1 MTLIFDIE
9 TNGLLKDTTK
19 IHSLVIYD
27 TEKDKLISCSDSLQD
42 KACLFDIDLGIKLL
56 QEADEIVGHNI
67 VKFDLP
73 ALQKLYPEFKPK
85 GKIFDT
91 LLMSKLVYPDIG
103 EKDDRNIRK
112 NQFPKK
118 LRGRYSLKAWGY
130 RLKEYKGDY
139 CEQEDCWVKWTP
151 DMQRYCEQD
160 VMVTKRLFELLKSK
174 NISEEAIKLEH
185 QFAKIIGLQEQRGVC
200 FDKQKAVEFA
210 GKLIQEKENLERE
223 LKLAF
228 PNEIITETFYPKRPN
243 KTKGWDGFYSK
254 TKPYYNRAGERFGYE
269 DIGRKLFARNNGTWW
284 IPDPQTRKIEVEF
297 NPSSRQMLANRLIKK
312 YGWKPTKLSPTGLPV
327 IDEEVISELK
337 YPEAPLL
344 QRYFLV
350 TKTLGQLAEGKN
362 AWLKLENNSVIYGGV
377 DTIGAVTGRCTHNSP
392 NLAQVP
398 SPHNPF
404 GKECR
409 ELFKAREGFKMIGC
423 DASGLELRMLAH
435 YMNDEDYTYEILH
448 GDIHTKNQNLA
459 KLPTRDAA
467 KRFIYA
473 FNYGGGDALIGELIG
488 GTSADGKRIKKTF
501 LESCPKLKVLIDNV
515 QRKIK
520 QRAFLYGLDK
530 RVLKVREQYKGLNVL
545 LQSAGAIV
553 MKKAL
558 CILYNDCVQKGWI
571 KDRYY
576 LSEANL
582 IYFVLNIHDEYQAEV
597 KPEIVEEYKIMAV
610 EAIKKAGEYFKMR
623 CPLDGEAKEGN
634 NWYDTH

>member
-27 TEKDKLISCSDSLQD
+27 TEKDELISCSDSLQD

-56 QEADEIVGHNI
+56 QEADEIAGHNI

-160 VMVTKRLFELLKSK
+160 VMVTKRLFELLKFK

-228 PNEIITETFYPKRPN
+228 PNEIKEETFIPKVNN
-243 KTKGWDGFYSK
+243 KTRGYIKGQPFVK
-254 TKPYYNRAGERFGYE
+254 R
-269 DIGRKLFARNNGTWW
+269 
-284 IPDPQTRKIEVEF
+284 IEIEF
-297 NPSSRQMLANRLIKK
+297 NPSSRQMLADRLIKK

-576 LSEANL
+576 LSEANS

-610 EAIKKAGEYFKMR
+610 EAIKKAGKYFNMR

>member
-27 TEKDKLISCSDSLQD
+27 TEKDKLFSCTNNEYTYGFPEAYAPSIKEGL
-42 KACLFDIDLGIKLL
+42 DILA
-56 QEADEIVGHNI
+56 EADEIAGHNI

-73 ALQKLYPEFKPK
+73 ALQKLYPDFQPK

-91 LLMSKLVYPDIG
+91 LLMSKLIYPDIG
-103 EKDDRNIRK
+103 EIDDRNIRK
-112 NQFPKK
+112 GYYKASVVLKNGKK
-118 LRGRYSLKAWGY
+118 KVIRGSYSLFAFGY
-130 RLKEYKGDY
+130 RLQEYKGDY
-139 CEQEDCWVKWTP
+139 CEQEDCWTEWSP

-160 VMVTKRLFELLKSK
+160 VMVTKKLFDRLKSK
-174 NISEEAIKLEH
+174 NISERAIDIEH
-185 QFAKIIGLQEQRGVC
+185 KFAKIIGLQEQRGVY
-200 FDKQKAVEFA
+200 FDKQKAIELA
-210 GKLIQEKENLERE
+210 GKLIQEKEDAERE

-228 PNEIITETFYPKRPN
+228 PNEIREETFIPKVNN
-243 KTKGWDGFYSK
+243 KTKGYIKGQPFVK
-254 TKPYYNRAGERFGYE
+254 RF
-269 DIGRKLFARNNGTWW
+269 
-284 IPDPQTRKIEVEF
+284 EVEF
-297 NPSSRQMLANRLIKK
+297 NPSSRQMLADRLIKK

-350 TKTLGQLAEGKN
+350 TKTLGQLADGKN
-362 AWLKLENNSVIYGGV
+362 AWLKLEHDSVIYGGV

-398 SPHNPF
+398 AGHSAF

-409 ELFKAREGFKMIGC
+409 ELFKARDGFRFIGC

-435 YMNDEDYTYEILH
+435 YMNDEDYIYEILH
-448 GDIHTKNQNLA
+448 GDIHTANQNA
-459 KLPTRDAA
+459 AGLPTRDDA
-467 KRFIYA
+467 KTFIYS
-473 FNYGGGDALIGELIG
+473 FLYGAGDAKIGSITG
-488 GTSADGKRIKKTF
+488 KGSAEGKRIKSKF
-501 LESCPKLKVLIDNV
+501 LRALPKLDKLTKGV
-515 QRKIK
+515 K
-520 QRAFLYGLDK
+520 QRISERGYLKGLDG
-530 RVLKVREQYKGLNVL
+530 RILKVREQYKGLNVL

-558 CILYNDCVQKGWI
+558 CILYDDCVQKGWI
-571 KDRYY
+571 KDGYY
-576 LSEANL
+576 LSENNS

-597 KPEIVEEYKIMAV
+597 KPEIAKEYKVMAV
-610 EAIKKAGEYFKMR
+610 EAIKKAGEYFNMR

-634 NWYDTH
+634 NWYETH